1 MIKFSDAID
10 KIINEY
16 PQALKAAL
24 RDAVNAHIQSTL
36 EKMNVVTREEFDIQ
50 TRVLQRT
57 RERIEALE
65 KSLTEKNDR

>member
-1 MIKFSDAID
+1 MIELSDAID

-16 PQALKAAL
+16 PQALKTAL
-24 RDAVNAHIQSTL
+24 HDAINAHIQSTL

-65 KSLTEKNDR
+65 KSFAEKKL